1 MSLRVISGPP
11 GSGREEI
18 VLERFEEAIAA
29 DPLLVAPTRDD
40 VDRLERELCARGRSG
55 LLGGAVTT
63 LQGLFEEVHR
73 TVSIEAGPTATRMQ
87 RV

>member
-55 LLGGAVTT
+55 LLGGAGY
-63 LQGLFEEVHR
+63 LAWKKRAELKRLLG
-73 TVSIEAGPTATRMQ
+73 GG
-87 RV
+87 